1 MIDPGK
7 LRERVTVQIASG
19 ATNTLGET
27 VLTWGNSTA
36 VWASVE
42 GVSAREALAAGQQE
56 VTLTHKVRLR
66 YLPGL
71 TQSMRFAWRSRTL
84 EIVSLL
90 EHGNRSEHEAIC
102 QETKDG

>member
-1 MIDPGK
+1 MIDAGK

-19 ATNTLGET
+19 TTNALGET
-27 VLTWGNSTA
+27 VLAWSNSSA

-56 VTLTHKVRLR
+56 TTISHKVRLR

-71 TQSMRFAWRSRTL
+71 SQNMRFSWRSRTL
-84 EIVSLL
+84 DIVSLL

-102 QETKDG
+102 QERRDG

>member
-1 MIDPGK
+1 MIDAGK

-19 ATNTLGET
+19 STNTLGET
-27 VLTWGNSTA
+27 VLAWANSTA

-42 GVSAREALAAGQQE
+42 GVSARESLVNAQQE
-56 VTLTHKVRLR
+56 IAVTHRVRLR

-71 TQSMRFAWRSRTL
+71 TQNMRFSWRSRTL

-102 QETKDG
+102 QETA

>member
-1 MIDPGK
+1 MIDAGK
-7 LRERVTVQIASG
+7 LRERVTVQIATG
-19 ATNTLGET
+19 TTNTLGET
-27 VLTWGNSTA
+27 VLAWNNSTA

-42 GVSAREALAAGQQE
+42 GVSAREALVLGQQDTT
-56 VTLTHKVRLR
+56 VTHRVRLR

-71 TQSMRFAWRSRTL
+71 TQDMRFSWRNRTL

-102 QETKDG
+102 EEAS

>member
-27 VLTWGNSTA
+27 VLSWNNSTA

-42 GVSAREALAAGQQE
+42 GVSAREALAAGQQD
-56 VTLTHKVRLR
+56 TTITHRVRLR
-66 YLPGL
+66 HLPGL
-71 TQSMRFAWRSRTL
+71 TQQMRFSWRSRTL
-84 EIVSLL
+84 SIVSLL

-102 QETKDG
+102 TEQQ

>member
-19 ATNTLGET
+19 TTNALGET
-27 VLTWGNSTA
+27 VLTWNNSSA

-42 GVSAREALAAGQQE
+42 GVSAREALISGQQE
-56 VTLTHKVRLR
+56 TSVTHRLRLR

-71 TQSMRFAWRSRTL
+71 TQQMRFSWRSRTL
-84 EIVSLL
+84 EIASLL

-102 QETKDG
+102 TEQQ

>member
-1 MIDPGK
+1 MIDAGK

-19 ATNTLGET
+19 STNTMGET
-27 VLTWGNSTA
+27 VLAWTNSTA

-42 GVSAREALAAGQQE
+42 GVSARESLVNAQQE
-56 VTLTHKVRLR
+56 IAVTHRVRLR

-71 TQSMRFAWRSRTL
+71 TQNMRFAWRSRTL

-102 QETKDG
+102 QETA